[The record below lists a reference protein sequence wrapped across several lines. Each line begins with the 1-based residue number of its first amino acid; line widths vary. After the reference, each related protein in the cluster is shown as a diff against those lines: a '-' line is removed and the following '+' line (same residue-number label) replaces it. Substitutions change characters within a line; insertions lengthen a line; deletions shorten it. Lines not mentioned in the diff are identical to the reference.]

1 RQRGFGWQLRL
12 TLAGR
17 QRADRACARTDQGA
31 NSRPFAATGQSANQR
46 ATGGAATNFCH
57 VAFRMSLTIARDR
70 VRSHRNAIHVRESHG
85 KYTGRMQP
93 AGVLGLAHHTSHWR
107 APSRQNLAAWTGNVI
122 RQRAAPGLSFG
133 RLARIKLL
141 AKLHCHLS
149 AGWNATLRRSR
160 TYQQKSHS
168 HTLYQSSGPLSCQH
182 ETLPFSILP
191 RIATET
197 PELPLL
203 KMVDG
208 KRQFLYMKAFVSGGN
223 AAIP

>member
-1 RQRGFGWQLRL
+1 
-12 TLAGR
+12 
-17 QRADRACARTDQGA
+17 
-31 NSRPFAATGQSANQR
+31 
-46 ATGGAATNFCH
+46 
-57 VAFRMSLTIARDR
+57 
-70 VRSHRNAIHVRESHG
+70 
-85 KYTGRMQP
+85 
-93 AGVLGLAHHTSHWR
+93 
-107 APSRQNLAAWTGNVI
+107 RQNLAAWTGNVI

-149 AGWNATLRRSR
+149 AGWNATLRSSR

-223 AAIP
+223 AAIPGKLLDRTILEAPPDMVARLILGKLLVRRTDDALLVGRIVEVEAYFGVGDPAAHSAAGRTARNAVLFGPPGHAYVYFIYGMH